1 VGRYRSLVGQGQETL
16 PDVDAFGCLR
26 SLRARSALDGVSWV
40 RMVEIKMAEPS
51 SAFVSGDVE
60 QGKFSPF
67 PLIPARTDGRLS
79 PDRRSFD

>member
-1 VGRYRSLVGQGQETL
+1 MSTLSGACVLCVLVPHL
-16 PDVDAFGCLR
+16 MR
-26 SLRARSALDGVSWV
+26 VSWV

-67 PLIPARTDGRLS
+67 PLIPAHQDGRLS